1 MSTKQD
7 RTVARTPTELE
18 RSYQFGKTFA
28 KMFGMIEDSR
38 DHVDK
43 VESSLRSEITEQ
55 VTTLSRD
62 TERIIMSAL
71 ETYVQTGELEEYQK
85 TVETE
90 LQILADKILMNFTTT
105 TEQISEVDG
114 DLQTKYAEIKK
125 YISFEGGNITLG
137 SNESAIT
144 LVIANERISFRK
156 NGAEFGSWDGNNF
169 YTGNIVVKVNERAQY
184 GGFAFVPRSDRSLM
198 FVKVGE

>member
-7 RTVARTPTELE
+7 RVYPRTAAELD

-43 VESSLRSEITEQ
+43 VESSIRSEITKQ

-114 DLQTKYAEIKK
+114 DFQTKYAEIKK

-137 SNESAIT
+137 SSESAIT